1 MVEYL
6 VVRYRQWLSAP
17 VENAAGTIGIFRILY
32 AFFYLWRIA
41 DRDFRVLAAIPPAEW
56 QPISFL
62 SFDALFFLPTLPVMN
77 IAQLSLVGGLAALL
91 VGYGVPIAT
100 LVVLV
105 SGLYLDTVVFSY
117 GKVDHSSMF
126 LTFYIPF
133 LMLFS
138 RWGATYSLDAIR
150 RGGTVLVESA
160 SWQYIWP
167 RRGVLVMLCVLFFSA
182 GWHKVFSGEWLQT
195 FDILKGILQYRLL
208 YAYQGSPP
216 ADEVAIIVQAITRL
230 PWVYIPA
237 QIGVVLF
244 ELLFPLALVHRGL
257 RRMFLWLAI
266 LFHMLNRV
274 FLGITFTP
282 LIIAY
287 AIFVDW
293 QWFVRQLRLPTVHWR
308 RYISVRAAHVIGVGV
323 VLGHVVTWNALFSV
337 RALYDGLGV
346 PGHLWIPMGIL
357 AIVQLIWMGIGA
369 AYAAREWIR
378 AVFLRLM
385 TSKPVPRSPK
395 PTALS
400 RPGGDLVDDLIS
412 H

>member
-1 MVEYL
+1 M
-6 VVRYRQWLSAP
+6 VRYRRWLSAP
-17 VENAAGTIGIFRILY
+17 VANAAGTMGIFRILY
-32 AFFYLWRIA
+32 ALFYLWRIA

-62 SFDALFFLPTLPVMN
+62 SLDPSFFLPTLQVMN
-77 IAQLSLVGGLAALL
+77 IAQLSLIGGLAALL

-105 SGLYLDTVVFSY
+105 SGLYLDMVVFSY

-138 RWGATYSLDAIR
+138 RWGATYSLDALR
-150 RGGTVLVESA
+150 RRVRVPVEGA

-167 RRGVLVMLCVLFFSA
+167 RRGVLVILCVLFFSA
-182 GWHKVFSGEWLQT
+182 GWHKAFNGEWLQT

-208 YAYQGSPP
+208 HAYQGSPP
-216 ADEVAIIVQAITRL
+216 TDETAIIIQAVTRL
-230 PWVYIPA
+230 PWIYIPA

-244 ELLFPLALVHRGL
+244 ELLFPLALVHHGL

-274 FLGITFTP
+274 LLGITFTP
-282 LIIAY
+282 LIITY

-293 QWFVRQLRLPTVHWR
+293 QWFVRRLRLPTVNWR
-308 RYISVRAAHVIGVGV
+308 RYIGVRGAHTIGIGV
-323 VLGHVVTWNALFSV
+323 VLVHVATWNTTRSM
-337 RALYDGLGV
+337 RTLYDGLGV
-346 PGHLWIPMGIL
+346 PGYLWIPMGIL
-357 AIVQLIWMGIGA
+357 AVVQLIWMGIGG
-369 AYAAREWIR
+369 AYAVREKIR
-378 AVFLRLM
+378 AQFLRLVRLRR
-385 TSKPVPRSPK
+385 SAPRSPK
-395 PTALS
+395 QKALVQ
-400 RPGGDLVDDLIS
+400 PDGDLFDDLIS